1 MDMTPV
7 LTQMGILVAI
17 MAVGFICTKLGVTGP
32 EFTRSGSKVVMN
44 VFLVFTILDS
54 VTSAEMELSIAD
66 VGLDL
71 VAYFAMVL
79 ISAVLG
85 LVTAKLIRARSDR
98 KGIAAFAITFANTV
112 FVGFPVIN
120 SVYGAEGILVATL
133 SNVPFNLLV
142 YTLGVAMINGN
153 AKEMNIKNALSAPLV
168 ATIIAVAI
176 FMADIKL
183 PSPVVECFEVIGGGT
198 VPMSMLVVGASL
210 GSISIKQALSD
221 WRVYVVSLVRLI
233 VAPLVTWLILGLF
246 IHDEML
252 LGVVVILSAC
262 PTAMIATALAI
273 SARRDE
279 AYASQC
285 VFASTV
291 LSAGTMPLM
300 IWLLL

>member
-168 ATIIAVAI
+168 ATIIAVAV

>member
-66 VGLDL
+66 VGVDI
-71 VAYFAMVL
+71 VVYFAMVL
-79 ISAVLG
+79 ISALLG
-85 LVTAKLIRARSDR
+85 LATAKLIRARSDR
-98 KGIAAFAITFANTV
+98 KGIAAFAVTFANTV
-112 FVGFPVIN
+112 FVGFPVIS
-120 SVYGAEGILVATL
+120 SVYGDEGILLATL
-133 SNVPFNLLV
+133 SNVPFNMLV
-142 YTLGVAMINGN
+142 YTLGIAMINGS

-168 ATIIAVAI
+168 ATIVAVAI
-176 FMADIKL
+176 FLADIKL
-183 PSPVVECFEVIGGGT
+183 PSPVVECLDVIGGGT

-233 VAPLVTWLILGLF
+233 VAPLVTWVILGLF

-252 LGVVVILSAC
+252 LGISVILSAC

-273 SARRDE
+273 SAGRDE